1 MVANATILFRRRMM
15 KKKFVMNRDRI
26 FSMGMALVSILI
38 MVLTVQIKP
47 TFGSISGSDPGSKA
61 FPFGIAILLLLSSI
75 GKFITC
81 SKPDEKP
88 FVEGKEGW
96 FKILSVLIL
105 LLLYTVLMKYI
116 GFIICSF
123 LGTAL
128 LLWIMRG
135 QRKISIVTYIVYPAV
150 LTAVLYILFNNIL
163 QVIMPIGLLWNAIL

>member
-1 MVANATILFRRRMM
+1 M

-26 FSMGMALVSILI
+26 FSIAMALVSILI
-38 MVLTVQIKP
+38 MGLTTQIRP

-105 LLLYTVLMKYI
+105 LLVYTVLMKYI

-123 LGTAL
+123 AGTAL

-135 QRKISIVTYIVYPAV
+135 RQKISAVTYIVYPAV

-163 QVIMPIGLLWNAIL
+163 QVIMPVGQIWKAIL

>member
-1 MVANATILFRRRMM
+1 M

-26 FSMGMALVSILI
+26 FSIGMALVSILI
-38 MVLTVQIKP
+38 MGLTTQIRP

-81 SKPDEKP
+81 SK
-88 FVEGKEGW
+88 
-96 FKILSVLIL
+96 
-105 LLLYTVLMKYI
+105 
-116 GFIICSF
+116 
-123 LGTAL
+123 AL

-135 QRKISIVTYIVYPAV
+135 RQKISAATYVVYPAV

-163 QVIMPIGLLWNAIL
+163 QVIMPVGQIWKAIL

>member
-1 MVANATILFRRRMM
+1 M
-15 KKKFVMNRDRI
+15 KKKFVMNRDRY
-26 FSMGMALVSILI
+26 FSTGMAVFSII
-38 MVLTVQIKP
+38 VLCLTTQIKP

-61 FPFGIAILLLLSSI
+61 FPAGIAILLLLSSI

-81 SKPDEKP
+81 NKPDEKP

-96 FKILSVLIL
+96 FRILSVLLL

-123 LGTAL
+123 AGTAL

-135 QRKISIVTYIVYPAV
+135 HRRIPVYTCILYPAA
-150 LTAVLYILFNNIL
+150 LTAVLYFLFNNIL
-163 QVIMPIGLLWNAIL
+163 QVIMPVGQLWKAIL